1 MRKKNALTQHFIAR
15 MPKNGEEPEYYRLAN
30 WISNIEP
37 SAEEETEDIAYYD
50 GDGTPTTEV
59 LTVKMSWS
67 VEGTY
72 DDEDPAHRL
81 IRELEFETGEGRK
94 IMYKQVRPN
103 GDVLEGPATVTEPIT
118 TGGEASAY
126 EPLSCTI
133 TWDRKPE
140 ITSGNGNNGGG
151 VEG

>member
-15 MPKNGEEPEYYRLAN
+15 MPVNGAEPEYHRLAN

-59 LTVKMSWS
+59 LTVKMSWA

-72 DDEDPAHRL
+72 DDEDPAHKL
-81 IRELEFETGEGRK
+81 IREL
-94 IMYKQVRPN
+94 
-103 GDVLEGPATVTEPIT
+103 
-118 TGGEASAY
+118 
-126 EPLSCTI
+126 
-133 TWDRKPE
+133 
-140 ITSGNGNNGGG
+140 G
-151 VEG
+151 V